1 MCSFFRWA
9 NSEFHIESPMKNVP
23 APRFQ
28 KVEIEPFTREEV
40 SRMLRACTYSKE
52 ADGSVRQFGE
62 QSTDKGKTWA
72 PAFDFTYR
80 KSASAPPK

>member
-40 SRMLRACTYSKE
+40 SRMLKACVYSKE
-52 ADGSVRQFGE
+52 ADTTRLS
-62 QSTDKGKTWA
+62 
-72 PAFDFTYR
+72 DFYPCDARRWIAT
-80 KSASAPPK
+80 

>member
-9 NSEFHIESPMKNVP
+9 NPEFHIESPMKNVP

-40 SRMLRACTYSKE
+40 SQDPELFS
-52 ADGSVRQFGE
+52 
-62 QSTDKGKTWA
+62 WA
-72 PAFDFTYR
+72 LLFL
-80 KSASAPPK
+80 ASMNPLTQQNSGA